1 MAFELTSIDTALASA
16 VQIDIV
22 PEPATVSGFP
32 QGPGGGSGL
41 VKLQFP
47 PRIVSDTKSAD
58 WKEDPKFSYEPIV
71 LFQGS
76 APRKITMELVYI
88 VDGQQF
94 TAQTIANITKKI
106 KAYFYRTIKGGSKI
120 PIVKIRFYAH
130 VGQVVP
136 ADFRLLD
143 VNITHG
149 DTIIKDKDGVFPL
162 LTKITINAA
171 LTTQAGPPGK
181 QNVGNLQAKPPV
193 DWY

>member
-1 MAFELTSIDTALASA
+1 MPFELASIDTALASA

-22 PEPATVSGFP
+22 PQPETVSGFP
-32 QGPGGGSGL
+32 GGPGGGSGL

-47 PRIVSDTKSAD
+47 PRIVSDVKSAD

-76 APRKITMELVYI
+76 TPRKITMELVYI

-94 TAQTIANITKKI
+94 TTQTIANITKKI
-106 KAYFYRTIKGGSKI
+106 KAYFYRTIKGGSSI

-130 VGQVVP
+130 VGQQVP

-143 VNITHG
+143 CNITHG
-149 DTIIKDKDGVFPL
+149 ETIIRDSAGVFPL
-162 LTKITINAA
+162 MTKISITAA

-181 QNVGNLQAKPPV
+181 QNVGNLAPKPPV